1 LRPGRNAHLIR
12 GVGVI
17 EVGKGRPAGR
27 VRVGSHRK
35 IGSCVAGRV
44 YA

>member
-17 EVGKGRPAGR
+17 EVGKGRPAGWAG
-27 VRVGSHRK
+27 VGSRRK
-35 IGSCVAGRV
+35 IGSCVTGRV